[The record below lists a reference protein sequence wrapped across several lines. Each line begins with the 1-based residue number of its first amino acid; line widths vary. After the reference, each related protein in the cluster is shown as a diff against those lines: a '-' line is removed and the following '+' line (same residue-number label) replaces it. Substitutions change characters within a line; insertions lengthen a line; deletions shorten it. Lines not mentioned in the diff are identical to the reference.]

1 MPFNVIAVAAAAKG
15 KYLLLGLGLAVS
27 IPVVIAGSAL
37 FLAIIERFPIVIWG
51 GGALLGWIAG
61 GLLPDDP
68 VVASRL
74 SAEMADRLEVMCGIA
89 GAIIV
94 VSVGWYLVRSSR
106 LREVEEDV

>member
-1 MPFNVIAVAAAAKG
+1 M
-15 KYLLLGLGLAVS
+15 AVS

-37 FLAIIERFPIVIWG
+37 FLAIIERFPVVIWG

-68 VVASRL
+68 AIAAYVPEALSEKLDVA
-74 SAEMADRLEVMCGIA
+74 CGIA

-94 VSVGWYLVRSSR
+94 VSVGLYLVRSSR
-106 LREVEEDV
+106 LREAEGDL